1 MATNATDLSLKDA
14 AGTARTFTLL
24 TPASGYGQIAEWAY
38 KVGPIATVFPRL
50 TAMARNVVNSQRARA
65 SGGRQVAHEKNVSIK
80 LVVPSSYMDTVTG
93 LTNVGSAMEFT
104 STVRIPADFPEDRK
118 PDAVAF
124 YKEAVGHALIQAM
137 FKDGTPAS

>member
-1 MATNATDLSLKDA
+1 MATSATDLSLKDA

-50 TAMARNVVNSQRARA
+50 TAMARNVVNSQRARM
-65 SGGRQVAHEKNVSIK
+65 SGGRQAAQEKVVSLK

-93 LTNVGSAMEFT
+93 LTNVGSAMEFA
-104 STVRIPADFPEDRK
+104 SNVRIPADFPEDK
-118 PDAVAF
+118 KADAVSF
-124 YKEAVGHALIQAM
+124 YKEAVAAALIQAM

>member
-1 MATNATDLSLKDA
+1 MATSATDLSLNDA
-14 AGTARTFTLL
+14 AGTACTFTLL

-65 SGGRQVAHEKNVSIK
+65 SGGRHAAQEKNVSVK

-93 LTNVGSAMEFT
+93 LTNVGSAMEFVT
-104 STVRIPADFPEDRK
+104 NVRIPADFPEDKK

-124 YKEAVGHALIQAM
+124 HKEAIANALIQAM

>member
-1 MATNATDLSLKDA
+1 MATSATDLSLKDA
-14 AGTARTFTLL
+14 TNTARTFTLL
-24 TPASGYGQIAEWAY
+24 TPASGYGQLAEWAY

-50 TAMARNVVNSQRARA
+50 TAMARNVVNTQRARA
-65 SGGRQVAHEKNVSIK
+65 SGGRQTAQEKNVTLK

-104 STVRIPADFPEDRK
+104 TSVRIPADFPEDK
-118 PDAVAF
+118 KADAVSF
-124 YKEAVGHALIQAM
+124 HKEAVATALIQAM